1 MHQRTHEPAVDR
13 SLGVRSAR
21 TIRASRPILIVV
33 ALGICLAIAGVGSG
47 AAGASPDASPSSPRP
62 NVAVPA
68 SIDATGATD
77 ASVALTSFLATVPDG
92 STVVF
97 PAGATYRMD
106 LGLNFSDRHDL
117 TFEGNGAT
125 LRSNGDN
132 LETSSLF
139 ALWGGNTGIVIRD
152 FNLVGN
158 SSTPGVYQPGREGAH
173 GVLIDGGSDVD
184 VSGVTVSG
192 VWGDGFYVGLWADT
206 VSIHDSTV
214 ASNGRNGVSIIAGR
228 NVTVQ
233 HVAFTQSGY
242 CTFDIESNVASEGA
256 SNISFVDNTA
266 GTWGNVFLAANGVP
280 GSVVDGVTVRNNRV
294 TGSTLLSD
302 ITLARR
308 SNITFENNT
317 SSVPAD
323 GPVLRFAHVDGLT
336 VTGNVQPLKSGAL
349 AFIEDSTKV
358 TFDGTLGSEPPT
370 TRTVILV
377 VAAAVAV
384 VVVLVLVIAIV
395 LLRRRRT
402 ARGADR

>member
-1 MHQRTHEPAVDR
+1 M
-13 SLGVRSAR
+13 VRR
-21 TIRASRPILIVV
+21 RRASRVIRSVLIGT
-33 ALGICLAIAGVGSG
+33 AIGLLAAMATGPSVS
-47 AAGASPDASPSSPRP
+47 AASPGPSAASPRP
-62 NVAVPA
+62 TVAVPD

-77 ASVALTSFLATVPDG
+77 ASVALTSFLDTVPDG
-92 STVVF
+92 STIAF
-97 PAGATYRMD
+97 KAGTVYRMD
-106 LGLNFSDRHDL
+106 VGLKFSDRHDL

-158 SSTPGVYQPGREGAH
+158 SSTPGVYQPGHEGAH

-192 VWGDGFYVGLWADT
+192 VWGDGFYVGLFADGVT
-206 VSIHDSTV
+206 IHDSTV
-214 ASNGRNGVSIIAGR
+214 ASNGRNGVSIISGR

-233 HVAFTQSGY
+233 RVAFTKSGY
-242 CTFDIESNVASEGA
+242 CTFDIESNVATEGA
-256 SNISFVDNTA
+256 SDISFIDNTA

-308 SNITFENNT
+308 SNIVFENNT
-317 SSVPAD
+317 STVPAD
-323 GPVLRFAHVDGLT
+323 GPVLRFAHIDGLT

-358 TFDGTLGSEPPT
+358 TFDGTLGPEPLS
-370 TRTVILV
+370 TRSLILEV
-377 VAAAVAV
+377 AVAV
-384 VVVLVLVIAIV
+384 AAGTVVVIVIAFV
-395 LLRRRRT
+395 VLRRRRRLDRSASGEP
-402 ARGADR
+402 ARRRDPADP

>member
-1 MHQRTHEPAVDR
+1 MEHRGPAFRAIR
-13 SLGVRSAR
+13 S
-21 TIRASRPILIVV
+21 ILIV
-33 ALGICLAIAGVGSG
+33 AGVGVGMVIAGGGSF
-47 AAGASPDASPSSPRP
+47 AAAADPSPSATSSQPQ
-62 NVAVPA
+62 VPVPD

-77 ASVALTSFLATVPDG
+77 ASVALTSFLSTVPDG
-92 STVVF
+92 STIAF
-97 PAGATYRMD
+97 KAGAVYRMD
-106 LGLNFSDRHDL
+106 LGLKFSDRHDL

-132 LETSSLF
+132 FETSSLF
-139 ALWGGNTGIVIRD
+139 ALWGGNTGIAIRD

-173 GVLIDGGSDVD
+173 GVLIDGGSNVD

-214 ASNGRNGVSIIAGR
+214 ASNGRNGISIISGR

-233 HVAFTQSGY
+233 RVAFTQSGY
-242 CTFDIESNVASEGA
+242 CTFDIESNAPDEGA
-256 SNISFVDNTA
+256 SNITFIDNTA
-266 GTWGNVFLAANGVP
+266 GTWGNVFLAANGVA

-308 SNITFENNT
+308 SNIVFENNT
-317 SSVPAD
+317 STVPAN
-323 GPVLRFAHVDGLT
+323 GPVLRFAHIDGLT

-358 TFDGTLGSEPPT
+358 SFDGTLGPEPPT
-370 TRTVILV
+370 TTSVILEV
-377 VAAAVAV
+377 VAV
-384 VVVLVLVIAIV
+384 VAVVGVAVVLVALAY
-395 LLRRRRT
+395 LRRRRRRRAAET
-402 ARGADR
+402 PRLPTTGKDAHD